1 MAFTYFF
8 RDKQTLDFIIEK
20 LVPYVSGKSKIKIWD
35 AGCAS
40 GQEPYTF
47 AILLAEKIGRFTF
60 KNVEIHATDHDSSNL
75 FGNIIS
81 KGIYP
86 YQELQRIPVDLFEK
100 YFVKCDD
107 GTENYQIVDE
117 LRSKIKFK
125 REDLLTY
132 VPTSTDFSL
141 VICKNVLL
149 HQKYEERLKIFEMFH
164 SALADKG
171 LLVMEQ
177 TQKMP
182 VELAGKFEILTTSA
196 QAYRKI

>member
-8 RDKQTLDFIIEK
+8 RDKQTLDYIIEQ
-20 LVPYVSGKSKIKIWD
+20 LVPFVSGRSRIKIWD

-47 AILLAEKIGRFTF
+47 AILLAEKMGKFTF

-75 FGNIIS
+75 FGEIIK

-86 YQELQRIPVDLFEK
+86 YAELQRIPEDLFVK
-100 YFVKCDD
+100 YFRKCDD
-107 GTENYQIVDE
+107 ASDNYQIIEE
-117 LRSKIKFK
+117 LRSKIHFK

-132 VPTSTDFSL
+132 VPTSTEFSL

-149 HQKYEERLKIFEMFH
+149 HQNYEQRIKIFEMFH
-164 SALADKG
+164 NSLLDKG
-171 LLVMEQ
+171 LLAMEQ
-177 TQKMP
+177 TQKML
-182 VELAGKFEILTTSA
+182 VELSDKFEMVTSSA
-196 QAYRKI
+196 QAYRKK

>member
-47 AILLAEKIGRFTF
+47 AILLAEKLGRFTF

-107 GTENYQIVDE
+107 GTENYQIIDE

-164 SALADKG
+164 NALSDKG

-182 VELAGKFEILTTSA
+182 VELADKFENLTTSA
-196 QAYRKI
+196 QAYRKR